1 MPERVRM
8 FLPGMPE
15 RVRRFV
21 PGMPERV
28 CMFLFG
34 MPECFRFIALRQNKS
49 AVYTALL
56 SR

>member
-15 RVRRFV
+15 RVRMFLS
-21 PGMPERV
+21 GMPD
-28 CMFLFG
+28 
-34 MPECFRFIALRQNKS
+34 CFRFIALRQDKS

-56 SR
+56 CR